1 MFARPMLSDVL
12 VSMRSNIKLNP
23 TTTGPEVDD
32 KFMTSR
38 ENIYAC
44 GNGIYIHKFI
54 EDIEEECSKLI
65 KGLNN

>member
-1 MFARPMLSDVL
+1 
-12 VSMRSNIKLNP
+12 MRSTIKLNP
-23 TTTGPEVDD
+23 QTTGPEVDED
-32 KFMTSR
+32 YMTSR
-38 ENIYAC
+38 KDIYAC

>member
-1 MFARPMLSDVL
+1 MFARPMLSWI
-12 VSMRSNIKLNP
+12 SIYEKYILNP

-54 EDIEEECSKLI
+54 EDIEE
-65 KGLNN
+65 GMY